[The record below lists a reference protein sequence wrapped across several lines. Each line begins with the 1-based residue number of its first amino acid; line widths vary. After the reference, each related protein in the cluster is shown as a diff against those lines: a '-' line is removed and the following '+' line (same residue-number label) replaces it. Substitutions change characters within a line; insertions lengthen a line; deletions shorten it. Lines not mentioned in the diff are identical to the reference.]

1 MSNPFDNIPKLQ
13 APERRGYGGD
23 ENIEKS
29 SDRESVSDSEREDP
43 EQDARRSPVPK
54 AKATTTRERN
64 TDPFADYEANP
75 PQPKYAEIALQTMQS
90 AVREV
95 DLPDNP
101 EDALKRLDELRS
113 KEAAGWISSQPFRE
127 KNEYLRSKLNEFQ
140 KLREVQKEVSDFDEL
155 QKQVSELQQQNSDLQ
170 KQDAEWQKQDAEW
183 QKQVFQLRKQNSD
196 LQKQAAVQQKQ
207 KQDVGHQDQA
217 VELRKQLD
225 EATTALSELE
235 KCLKRTRN
243 QRDRLNVMDDEH
255 FEEAERLAQLCRDN
269 GINPYPRQS

>member
-1 MSNPFDNIPKLQ
+1 MSNPSDNIPKLQ

-43 EQDARRSPVPK
+43 EQDVRRSPVPK

-64 TDPFADYEANP
+64 TDPFVDYEANP
-75 PQPKYAEIALQTMQS
+75 PQPKYAEMALQTMQS

-113 KEAAGWISSQPFRE
+113 KEAARWLSSQPFRE

-155 QKQVSELQQQNSDLQ
+155 QKRVSDLQQQNSDLQ
-170 KQDAEWQKQDAEW
+170 KQDAEWQKQ
-183 QKQVFQLRKQNSD
+183 VSQLRKQNSD

-207 KQDVGHQDQA
+207 KQDAGHENQA

-225 EATTALSELE
+225 EANNTSVQLAE
-235 KCLKRTRN
+235 CLKRTRN
-243 QRDRLNVMDDEH
+243 QRDRLNAMDDGH
-255 FEEAERLAQLCRDN
+255 FEEAERLAQLCRNN
-269 GINPYPRQS
+269 GIDPYPRQS